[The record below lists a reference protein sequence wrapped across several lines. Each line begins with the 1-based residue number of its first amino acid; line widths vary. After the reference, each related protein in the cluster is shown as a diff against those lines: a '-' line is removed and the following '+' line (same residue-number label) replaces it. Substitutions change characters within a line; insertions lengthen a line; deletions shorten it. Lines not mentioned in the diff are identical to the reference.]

1 MAGFVD
7 TSALSE
13 NLNIDKKD
21 YEKIFGLKMASGFDA
36 KQDMTVLG
44 INEEVE
50 LIRDEISN
58 ITQPGR
64 TGTTNFTQ
72 DVITQKS
79 RIGKLKPAKV
89 DLKLTEQVLYS
100 LRTSYLGRREPGD
113 SKDIHSL
120 PGRTYIMGKVFQ
132 GIAKEVNR
140 AIFKGVENRATGVQ
154 GGVNLFDG
162 LNFKFTQG
170 YTTVANDGVEDI
182 PAGNKVTGAV
192 ATVSEANILGEIK
205 KMVEVIISS
214 ETLVEYKDDDAGLYL
229 PPIWYQ
235 WALNALESQLSNG
248 SQVLTKKGDKLMINA
263 LPNTELKPR
272 TYMIGVN
279 NMFWTLN
286 GNMFYLHQDVETDIP
301 RIKFQEAD
309 RDLKIFIDFEVNVDY
324 ADGRLVVLYK

>member
-1 MAGFVD
+1 MAGVVD
-7 TSALSE
+7 VSALSE
-13 NLNIDKKD
+13 NLTKDKKD

-36 KQDMTVLG
+36 KQDMVTLG

-50 LIRDEISN
+50 LIRDDIAN
-58 ITQPGR
+58 LTQPGR
-64 TGTTNFTQ
+64 TGTTNFTT

-89 DLKLTEQVLYS
+89 DLKLTETQLYA
-100 LRTSYLGRREPGD
+100 LRTSYIGRREPGD
-113 SKDIHSL
+113 PKDIHSL
-120 PGRTYIMGKVFQ
+120 PGRTYLMGKVFQ

-170 YTTVANDGVEDI
+170 YTTVANEGIEDI

-205 KMVEVIISS
+205 KMTELILSS
-214 ETLVEYKDDDAGLYL
+214 ETLVEYKDETAGLYL
-229 PPIWYQ
+229 NPVWYQ

-248 SQVLTKKGDKLMINA
+248 SQVLTKVGNKLMVNA
-263 LPNTELKPR
+263 LPGTELKPR

-279 NMFWTLN
+279 NMFWTVD
-286 GNMFYLHQDVETDIP
+286 GNMFYLHQDVESDIP
-301 RIKFQEAD
+301 RMKFQESD
-309 RDLKIFIDFEVNVDY
+309 RDLKILIDFEVNVDY